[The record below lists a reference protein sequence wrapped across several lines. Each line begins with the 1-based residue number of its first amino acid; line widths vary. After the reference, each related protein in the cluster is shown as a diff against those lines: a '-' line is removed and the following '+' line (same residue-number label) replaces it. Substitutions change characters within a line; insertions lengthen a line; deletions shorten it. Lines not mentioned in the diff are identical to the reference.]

1 VCSLIQRRGV
11 SELFVD
17 LMMLIIVMGLT
28 AGISLYTFNIVN
40 SYKGMSENP
49 HYLSNLKAY
58 ALILNVSRTNFL
70 IIANYG
76 DSLLNCSVYL
86 GYEEGGLVNVLVNPK
101 DTYVIPLSDIN
112 QASNAMILCN
122 GSMLKLLSRG

>member
-1 VCSLIQRRGV
+1 MCSLIQRRGV

-17 LMMLIIVMGLT
+17 LVMLIIVMGLT

-40 SYKGMSENP
+40 SYRGMSETL
-49 HYLSNLKAY
+49 HYISNLRAY
-58 ALILNVSRTNFL
+58 ALMLNVSRTNFL
-70 IIANYG
+70 VIANYG

-86 GYEEGGLVNVLVNPK
+86 GYEKGGLVNVLVNPK
-101 DTYVIPLSDIN
+101 DTCVIPLGYIN
-112 QASNAMILCN
+112 QASNAMVLCN